1 MTTSIH
7 VFLFGLFPF
16 LMAFPHQFGPTLE
29 SCQDKGVN
37 FDHYYTL
44 DREGVTLKCPSLK
57 DLRTQ
62 ESINTTE
69 KYSIMWYQYKTSEV
83 ITRDKKQRIYVED
96 DSLWFLPVLIEDADH
111 YICVVRNSTFCIKE
125 AVSLTVSNST
135 SASCPQNEAF
145 FVMTSYSETSK
156 MIYCPDI
163 HDYVDSNENFALR
176 WYKNCEPISFSGLKY
191 SYHKSD
197 WYLIVRNVEPSDAG
211 MYVCEL
217 RFMRNGLQYTTSRTI
232 DFYIKGCKA
241 SVGPQITHPK
251 NGTIEIP
258 PGSNLNLSCIAYIG
272 FCKPPLTVMHWLVNN
287 EFIEDHF
294 NDTFQVE
301 QSQRNEAQGNY
312 HQMNII
318 FTNFKEEY
326 YKKKFTCVAK
336 NGLGYQTATIIF
348 KKAAADFTKEIATTF
363 GVFACVLFICIC
375 TYKIFKIDIV
385 LCLRDTF
392 PATGAENA
400 CAEQVK
406 TNIKESRRLI
416 ILMAKSFDKQLFEQ
430 QVGLHDALFCDQM
443 KVILIE
449 LEYHEDYTNFSQS
462 IQHIIQKKGTI
473 KWKENES
480 TTKSSSSNSKFWKQV
495 RYNMPPKSSRS

>member
-392 PATGAENA
+392 PATGAENDGKRYDA
-400 CAEQVK
+400 YIIYPQNAASSCNPDILLFVMNVLPRVLEFQYGY
-406 TNIKESRRLI
+406 RLCI
-416 ILMAKSFDKQLFEQ
+416 PGRDDLPGEGHL
-430 QVGLHDALFCDQM
+430 
-443 KVILIE
+443 
-449 LEYHEDYTNFSQS
+449 
-462 IQHIIQKKGTI
+462 
-473 KWKENES
+473 
-480 TTKSSSSNSKFWKQV
+480 
-495 RYNMPPKSSRS
+495 